1 MWRLVSVAQKC
12 ALVEQS
18 VTLRLLPNSRPKL
31 RYNNRIR
38 TDSGG
43 DFLPIRSRFLFLSFA
58 PYCGS
63 TTLMSFTNTVKS
75 DLLYLAHESRD
86 FAQFI
91 VATGREPLL
100 VLDER
105 LHITYANP
113 AFYTTFGVSPE
124 SIQGQFL
131 FDLGIGQW
139 DAPAL
144 RILLE
149 QILTKNTVITD
160 FPVIHTFPE
169 IGTRNMIVN
178 ARKIWQPGD
187 HTELILLALEDVTE
201 RERLRHAI
209 RRHEQEFRLLVES
222 ATDYAMFLL
231 DDQGK
236 IKSWNAGAERITG
249 FLEAEILGES
259 IDRIFTPE
267 DRANGIPE
275 RELGLARLNGRADD
289 KRWHLRKDNSR
300 FFADG
305 VMTRLVDD
313 NGEPQGYAKIL
324 RDATARIRYE
334 DNLREAE
341 ERLRFATDAAQV
353 GTWDY
358 LPLTGELI
366 WDERCKS
373 FFGLEPD
380 ERVNYDTFLAGL
392 HPDDVSLSNA
402 AVNEALQPE
411 GSGILD
417 IVYRTLTGPT
427 KETVRWI
434 HSQGRA
440 SFNSDGQCVRLIGT
454 VQDVTKQ
461 KQLEE
466 QLREAARKNE
476 RIAETLQKSLLL
488 APPPDTFPGI
498 SLKTF
503 YESAW
508 DDALIGGDFFDVF
521 AVAENVVGVVVGD
534 VTGKGLEA
542 ATYTAEIKFILRGFL
557 RESGNP
563 ADALAR
569 LNRFV
574 VDAERLDAAHLGSTY
589 CAVSLACIN
598 TATGEIH
605 CATAGAEPPLIF
617 RGGSDE
623 TDSVPTGGPMLGIS
637 SDLTYEAHSFQLQ
650 KGDLYVAYTDGLTEA
665 RRNKVFWGQEGLIQ
679 VIRETAF
686 LQEQPLQVVADEVAR
701 QAKEWANGRQQD
713 DVCLLLVRRL

>member
-1 MWRLVSVAQKC
+1 
-12 ALVEQS
+12 
-18 VTLRLLPNSRPKL
+18 
-31 RYNNRIR
+31 
-38 TDSGG
+38 
-43 DFLPIRSRFLFLSFA
+43 
-58 PYCGS
+58 
-63 TTLMSFTNTVKS
+63 MSFTNTVKS
-75 DLLYLAHESRD
+75 DLLYLEHEARD

-105 LHITYANP
+105 LHVTFANP
-113 AFYTTFGVSPE
+113 SFYSTFGVTPE
-124 SIQGQFL
+124 TIQGNLL
-131 FDLGIGQW
+131 FELGNGQW
-139 DAPAL
+139 NIPSL
-144 RILLE
+144 RALLE
-149 QILTKNTVITD
+149 QIVPRNVEVTD
-160 FPVIHTFPE
+160 FPLKHTFPDT
-169 IGTRNMIVN
+169 GTRSMILN

-187 HTELILLALEDVTE
+187 HAELILLTFEDVTE
-201 RERLRHAI
+201 RERLRNAI
-209 RRHEQEFRLLVES
+209 RRHEEEFRLLVES

-231 DDQGK
+231 DDAGK
-236 IKSWNAGAERITG
+236 IKSWNSGAERIMG
-249 FLEAEILGES
+249 FTESEVLGEMV
-259 IDRIFTPE
+259 DFIFTPE

-275 RELGLARLNGRADD
+275 RELGLAALNGRADD
-289 KRWHLRKDNSR
+289 KRWHMRKDGSR

-305 VMTRLVDD
+305 VMTRLIDD
-313 NGEPQGYAKIL
+313 SGAPQGYAKIL

-334 DNLREAE
+334 DTLREAE
-341 ERLRFATDAAQV
+341 ERLRFATQAANV

-358 LPLTGELI
+358 SPITGELI

-373 FFGLEPD
+373 FFGLAADEPITY
-380 ERVNYDTFLAGL
+380 ETFLSGL
-392 HPDDVSLSNA
+392 HPDDIAISDNA
-402 AVNEALQPE
+402 VTEAIKPG
-411 GSGILD
+411 GSDTLD
-417 IVYRTLTGPT
+417 ITYRTVTGPG
-427 KETVRWI
+427 EVNVRWI

-440 SFNSDGQCVRLIGT
+440 SFNSDGFCYRLIGT

-557 RESGNP
+557 RESGDP

-589 CAVSLACIN
+589 CAVSLSCIN
-598 TATGEIH
+598 TATGEID

-617 RGGSDE
+617 RADSDI
-623 TDSVPTGGPMLGIS
+623 TDAVPTGGPMLGVS
-637 SDLTYEAHSFQLQ
+637 ADLTYEAYSYQLQ
-650 KGDLYVAYTDGLTEA
+650 KNDLYVAYTDGLTEA
-665 RRNKVFWGQEGLIQ
+665 RRDKVFWGQEGL
-679 VIRETAF
+679 VAVVRETAF
-686 LQEQPLQVVADEVAR
+686 AQKQPLQVVADEVAR

>member
-1 MWRLVSVAQKC
+1 
-12 ALVEQS
+12 
-18 VTLRLLPNSRPKL
+18 
-31 RYNNRIR
+31 
-38 TDSGG
+38 
-43 DFLPIRSRFLFLSFA
+43 
-58 PYCGS
+58 
-63 TTLMSFTNTVKS
+63 MSFTNAIKS
-75 DLLYLAHESRD
+75 DLLYLEHEARD

-91 VATGREPLL
+91 VSTGREPLL
-100 VLDER
+100 VLDEQLR
-105 LHITYANP
+105 ITFANP
-113 AFYTTFGVSPE
+113 VFYTTFGLTPE
-124 SIQGQFL
+124 STGGKFL
-131 FDLGIGQW
+131 FEIGGGQW
-139 DAPAL
+139 NVPAL
-144 RILLE
+144 RALLE
-149 QILTKNTVITD
+149 QIIPRNDQFAD
-160 FPVIHTFPE
+160 FPIMHTLPDA
-169 IGTRNMIVN
+169 GTRSMILN

-187 HTELILLALEDVTE
+187 HAELILMTFEDVTE
-201 RERLRHAI
+201 RERLRNAI
-209 RRHEQEFRLLVES
+209 RRHEEEFRLLVES
-222 ATDYAMFLL
+222 ATDFAMFLL
-231 DDQGK
+231 DDTGR

-249 FLEAEILGES
+249 FIESEVIGES
-259 IDRIFTPE
+259 VDFIFTPE
-267 DRANGIPE
+267 DRANGVPE
-275 RELGLARLNGRADD
+275 RELGLAELNGRADD
-289 KRWHLRKDNSR
+289 KRWHLRKDGSR

-305 VMTRLVDD
+305 VMTRLIDD
-313 NGEPQGYAKIL
+313 SGVPQGFAKIL

-341 ERLRFATDAAQV
+341 ERLRFATEAAHV

-358 LPLTGELI
+358 SPLTGEMI

-373 FFGLEPD
+373 FFGLAGDASVSYE
-380 ERVNYDTFLAGL
+380 TFLSGV
-392 HPDDVSLSNA
+392 HPDDVEFA
-402 AVNEALQPE
+402 ARAVQEAIQTG
-411 GSGILD
+411 GSDTLD
-417 IVYRTLTGPT
+417 ITFRTVAGPA
-427 KETVRWI
+427 EQDVRWI

-440 SFNSDGQCVRLIGT
+440 RFNSDEVCDRLIGT

-466 QLREAARKNE
+466 QLRDAARKNE

-488 APPPDTFPGI
+488 APLPDTFPGI
-498 SLKTF
+498 SLKTY

-557 RESGNP
+557 RESGDP

-598 TATGEIH
+598 TATGEIN
-605 CATAGAEPPLIF
+605 CATAGAEPPLLF
-617 RGGSDE
+617 RVGSDAV
-623 TDSVPTGGPMLGIS
+623 DAVPPGGPMLGVS
-637 SDLTYEAHSFQLQ
+637 ADMLYEAHSYQLR
-650 KGDLYVAYTDGLTEA
+650 KGDLYAAYTDGLTEA
-665 RRNKVFWGQEGLIQ
+665 RRNKEFWGQEGLIS

-686 LQEQPLQVVADEVAR
+686 TREQPLQVVADEVAR